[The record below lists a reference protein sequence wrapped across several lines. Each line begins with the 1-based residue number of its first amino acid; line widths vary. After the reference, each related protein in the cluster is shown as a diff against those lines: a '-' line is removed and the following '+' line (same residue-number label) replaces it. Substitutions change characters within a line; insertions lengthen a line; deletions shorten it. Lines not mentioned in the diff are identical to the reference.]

1 MSETPTWTAD
11 AHSNL
16 VVTLVLD
23 IIDSKKTY
31 GYEIKKLVEGIM
43 NEVYINYEFKIS
55 SLYTLLRRLE
65 KENLIESF
73 KDIDNASNERDK
85 NRTFYTITLKGKE
98 ALNQSW
104 EEWNLLCKISTI
116 AKQQLESL
124 HK

>member
-23 IIDSKKTY
+23 IIDSKRTY

-43 NEVYINYEFKIS
+43 NEVYKNYEFKIS

-73 KDIDNASNERDK
+73 KDVENASNERDK
-85 NRTFYTITLKGKE
+85 NRTFYTITPKGKE

-104 EEWNLLCKISTI
+104 EEWNLLCKIRTI
-116 AKQQLESL
+116 AKQQLESV
-124 HK
+124 HE